1 MGKGTTSK
9 RGKDGRKPARP
20 RDREVAAAETKRDAK
35 GVRDVAAAEDESPAV
50 QFKPPL
56 KPRRGLF
63 IALVALFALWFGF
76 LLFLYFKTEYGH
88 GLEQHAVPR
97 PTPAGAEPTR

>member
-9 RGKDGRKPARP
+9 RGKDARKPARP
-20 RDREVAAAETKRDAK
+20 RDREPAAAEAKESKRVA
-35 GVRDVAAAEDESPAV
+35 RDGAEDESPAV

-88 GLEQHAVPR
+88 GLQQHAPAK
-97 PTPAGAEPTR
+97 PTPQGAEPTR